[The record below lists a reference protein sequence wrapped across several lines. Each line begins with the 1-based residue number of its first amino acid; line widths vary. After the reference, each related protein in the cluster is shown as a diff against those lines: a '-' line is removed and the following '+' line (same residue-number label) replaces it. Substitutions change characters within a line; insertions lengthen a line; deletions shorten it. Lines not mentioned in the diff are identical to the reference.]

1 MIISKALSQSDSAP
15 AADDI
20 WGDVEGTDFGIEKIK
35 EFIVC
40 LQQLNANL

>member
-20 WGDVEGTDFGIEKIK
+20 WGDVESWKDKRVHSVSSAT
-35 EFIVC
+35 
-40 LQQLNANL
+40 